1 MNKIH
6 FLLAFVFT
14 SIFSLGQNIVVTTT
28 PPLVNDTVKLC
39 INQTS
44 AINYS
49 ATYSGAND
57 SIVWTFNSGSPN
69 KAIGSGAHTVTY
81 GGNGINNTVVHVYL
95 NGGIVKTK
103 TIYVSK
109 SNVSVTFNPSQT
121 TFCLNDT
128 K

>member
-81 GGNGINNTVVHVYL
+81 GGNGINSTVVHVYL
-95 NGGIVKTK
+95 NGGIVKTIELVENLSTTK
-103 TIYVSK
+103 IVQDI
-109 SNVSVTFNPSQT
+109 SNG
-121 TFCLNDT
+121 